1 VRAYYRIGDPA
12 LRKRL
17 FELAKA
23 LANAVDQPSRTDRE
37 HHLQES

>member
-12 LRKRL
+12 VRKRL

-23 LANAVDQPSRTDRE
+23 LANLDAGDRKVGA
-37 HHLQES
+37 